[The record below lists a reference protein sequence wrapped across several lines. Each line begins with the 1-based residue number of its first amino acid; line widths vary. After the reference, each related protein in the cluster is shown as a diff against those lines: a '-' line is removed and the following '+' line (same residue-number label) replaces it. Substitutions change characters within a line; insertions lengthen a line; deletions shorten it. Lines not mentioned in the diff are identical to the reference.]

1 MNKRKGTS
9 KKNKGM
15 KKDEDSVAEIKKK
28 IKQEKEALLK
38 IIQNIQKDK

>member
-1 MNKRKGTS
+1 
-9 KKNKGM
+9 M